1 MIAANKIIY
10 NGLSSI
16 DLDLLVDVS
25 FDSDDGETS
34 SFLNREAIAS
44 ESYKGD
50 FRRVHN
56 YKWNEVFSPK
66 FTFVKKDFSDF
77 SKSELRRLYTWLTSK
92 STADFVTV
100 YYDDSEVISWE
111 ALGGFIECSAYKI
124 ANNRT
129 VGVVATFESVSP
141 FAFSRL
147 YTITKDVSNP
157 TDNKIIINLETDDP
171 QNAVYPRITIQQ
183 DGITNVISI
192 NHPMTDADNWVEGS
206 IFQYILND
214 RYYWV
219 DDEGLKHDSGTN
231 DSGIETT
238 SVSIANNYTG
248 DNDDDTEIRVFN
260 ALVKNNIKGEM
271 ITLDGANNIVASSR
285 ANGRIFDKDFSWEWI
300 PLYEGKNTLSF
311 VGNCTVTI
319 EYRHPI
325 KCGEF

>member
-25 FDSDDGETS
+25 FGSDDGETS

-56 YKWNEVFSPK
+56 YRWDEVFSPK

-77 SKSELRRLYTWLTSK
+77 NKSELRRLYTWLTSK

-147 YTITKDVSNP
+147 YTITKDVSSP
-157 TDNKIIINLETDDP
+157 EDNKITINLETDDIP
-171 QNAVYPRITIQQ
+171 NPVCPRITIQHSSTSNIVEV
-183 DGITNVISI
+183 DHI
-192 NHPMTDADNWVEGS
+192 MTDVDHWVDGTV
-206 IFQYILND
+206 FFYD
-214 RYYWV
+214 GVYYWV
-219 DDEGLKHDSGTN
+219 DKDGIKYTSSTN
-231 DSGIETT
+231 NSGIETT
-238 SVSIANNYTG
+238 SVSIVNTHTNS
-248 DNDDDTEIRVFN
+248 NDEVRVFDS
-260 ALVKNNIKGEM
+260 LVKNNIKGE
-271 ITLDGANNIVASSR
+271 IVTLDGANNIVLSSR
-285 ANGRIFDKDFSWEWI
+285 TNGRIFDKDFSWEWI
-300 PLYEGKNTLSF
+300 PLYEGKNVLSF
-311 VGNCTVTI
+311 IGNCTVTI
-319 EYRHPI
+319 EYRYPI